1 MRVAHGLNKG
11 EFNHGCFFLVFA
23 VLVITGSCGGLQPKT
38 ITEQQ
43 PSVKVQT
50 KAANLNPSP
59 IAIFPL
65 QNDTGQSDLDWLSIA
80 LQESITEDL
89 LCISEL
95 NTRTLADLNQL
106 VSKKCPG
113 MRISCVA
120 GLNAGEE
127 AGQGPLTLSDWNDM
141 ATASGLSQFL
151 WGKYRQNGQQMEVQL
166 ALYAG
171 PQWTKAADMR
181 AQAAMG
187 GLLQA
192 TSAQLVT
199 FLQSRGIPIKSGE
212 STRIL
217 ASGTQSADA
226 WANNAMGYWIQQLYL
241 DAGKGEKKTIAA
253 QGESY
258 LRKAIE
264 LDPRYAEAWA
274 NLGNGMILS
283 GDLNGAAAAFQKA
296 LALKPDLITAQ
307 LGYGYCLAE
316 RGDPAEAAVYLAG
329 AVKLNPSLSRYHDYL
344 MTTYRRAGLFKEG
357 LAMVNML
364 EPFLKERNREKERM
378 DLVWWR
384 GLFLQ
389 ELKQY
394 AASKEAYTE
403 LLSFK
408 ERTVGPEHPEVA
420 VILSNL
426 AFVCQSLGE
435 YTSAEQFLKRALAI
449 DEAAYGRENPQVAVR
464 LTNLAL
470 LYHTLGKY
478 QQAQPLYERALA
490 IDEKAYGRDHAEVAR
505 DLNNLAKLYYDTGD
519 YAKAKSLYE
528 RALAIYE
535 KTDGPEHPHVAT
547 VLNNLALL
555 YQTAGKYD
563 AALSLYKRSLAINE
577 KVYGQNHPAGARD
590 ISNLASLY
598 YAMGAFDKAKPLYE
612 RALAIDEAAYGRE
625 HPEVARDLGNL
636 AGVHYALGK
645 YAKAKLLYERAL
657 AIDETAYGG
666 EHPEVARD
674 LNNAASVYR
683 ALGSMEKAR
692 SLYDQ
697 SLRISRKVHGQDH
710 PAVAIVLNNLGEI
723 CRERGDYAEAQ
734 SFYDEALRIYQKVY
748 GPDHPD
754 VATVLNNLAGLSFA
768 AGDYTKARS
777 LYEKALA
784 IDERIYGEEQP
795 SLPVRLNNLAEIYA
809 ATGQYDQA
817 EQFYERAL
825 AEAQIAARP
834 EMLWRIQFNL
844 GYLLAKRKNPAAAIF
859 FGKQAVNSIQSIRAD
874 IATIEK
880 ELQGSFLQTKWYAY
894 KFLADLLIDY
904 GRLPEAQQVLDMQ
917 KEEEYFDFI
926 LRDAGRKDVR
936 TTTAGYN
943 ADEAMWSE
951 RYGEISKRIAALGR
965 EFADLKQKKKFGLS
979 DAELKRYLAISEDLK
994 VARLGFNSN
1003 LSALLIDLSKV
1014 SMEWAAEV
1022 KVTRL
1027 DKPRKLQQALEELGH
1042 GAVVIYYLIT
1052 ENKLHIILTT
1062 TEVQLARDV
1071 EIPSKEL
1078 NRKIMDFRTT
1088 LQNPQQST
1096 LPQAQELYKIVIG
1109 PIEQDLAQA
1118 GAQTLMLSL
1127 DGALRYLPAAAL
1139 HDGQS
1144 FLIERYQVAL
1154 YSAAAGIDIK
1164 DKPAGRWMVGGFGLT
1179 HAMANLDPL
1188 PYVSDE
1194 LEGIVRRDVS
1204 DKDGVLP
1211 GVIYLDKAFS
1221 EEAMESVLI
1230 QGYPVVHIASHF
1242 ELNPG
1247 TEEDS
1252 HLVLGNGSTL
1262 TLGKIKEDNYDF
1274 GGVEMLTLSAC
1285 NTAVGGVE
1293 GNGSEVESLGSL
1305 AQDQGAK
1312 GVLATLWP
1320 VADRSTGVLMQ
1331 NFYRMHVDKP
1341 GMTKAEA
1348 LRQAQLAFIRGEVKG
1363 NPSDGQTR
1371 GMRVSKVKDAKGDAV
1386 LFNPDEKSPYS
1397 HPFFWAPFILMG
1409 NWL

>member
-1 MRVAHGLNKG
+1 
-11 EFNHGCFFLVFA
+11 
-23 VLVITGSCGGLQPKT
+23 
-38 ITEQQ
+38 
-43 PSVKVQT
+43 
-50 KAANLNPSP
+50 
-59 IAIFPL
+59 
-65 QNDTGQSDLDWLSIA
+65 
-80 LQESITEDL
+80 
-89 LCISEL
+89 
-95 NTRTLADLNQL
+95 
-106 VSKKCPG
+106 
-113 MRISCVA
+113 
-120 GLNAGEE
+120 
-127 AGQGPLTLSDWNDM
+127 
-141 ATASGLSQFL
+141 
-151 WGKYRQNGQQMEVQL
+151 
-166 ALYAG
+166 
-171 PQWTKAADMR
+171 
-181 AQAAMG
+181 
-187 GLLQA
+187 
-192 TSAQLVT
+192 
-199 FLQSRGIPIKSGE
+199 
-212 STRIL
+212 
-217 ASGTQSADA
+217 
-226 WANNAMGYWIQQLYL
+226 
-241 DAGKGEKKTIAA
+241 
-253 QGESY
+253 
-258 LRKAIE
+258 
-264 LDPRYAEAWA
+264 
-274 NLGNGMILS
+274 MI
-283 GDLNGAAAAFQKA
+283 
-296 LALKPDLITAQ
+296 
-307 LGYGYCLAE
+307 
-316 RGDPAEAAVYLAG
+316 
-329 AVKLNPSLSRYHDYL
+329 
-344 MTTYRRAGLFKEG
+344 
-357 LAMVNML
+357 NML

-394 AASKEAYTE
+394 AASKEAYSE

-408 ERTVGPEHPEVA
+408 EQTVGPEHPEVA
-420 VILSNL
+420 IILSNL
-426 AFVCQSLGE
+426 AFVCNALDE
-435 YTSAEQFLKRALAI
+435 YTSAEQFLKRSLSI
-449 DEAAYGRENPQVAVR
+449 DEAAYGRENPKIAVR

-490 IDEKAYGRDHAEVAR
+490 IDEKAHGRDHSEVAR
-505 DLNNLAKLYYDTGD
+505 DLNNLAKLFYDTGD
-519 YAKAKSLYE
+519 YEKAKSLYE

-535 KTDGPEHPHVAT
+535 RTDGPDHPRVAT

-563 AALSLYKRSLAINE
+563 TALTLYKRTLAIDE
-577 KVYGQNHPAGARD
+577 KVYGQKHPNVARD
-590 ISNLASLY
+590 ISNQASLF
-598 YAMGAFDKAKPLYE
+598 YAMGAFDKARPLYE
-612 RALAIDEAAYGRE
+612 RALAIDETAYGSE

-636 AGVHYALGK
+636 AGVYFALGK

-657 AIDETAYGG
+657 AIDETAYGS
-666 EHPEVARD
+666 EHPEVAKD

-692 SLYDQ
+692 SLYEQ
-697 SLRISRKVHGQDH
+697 ALRISRKVNGQDH
-710 PAVAIVLNNLGEI
+710 PAVATVLNNLGEV
-723 CRERGDYAEAQ
+723 CRDRGDYREAQ
-734 SFYDEALRIYQKVY
+734 SFYDEALRIYQKAH
-748 GPDHPD
+748 GPNHPD
-754 VATVLNNLAGLSFA
+754 VATVLNNMAGLSFA
-768 AGDYTKARS
+768 SGDYTKAKN
-777 LYEKALA
+777 LYEQALS
-784 IDERIYGEEQP
+784 IDESIYGEEQP
-795 SLPVRLNNLAEIYA
+795 YLPVRLNNLAEIYVA
-809 ATGQYDQA
+809 MGQYDQA

-825 AEAQIAARP
+825 AEAQAAARP
-834 EMLWRIQFNL
+834 EVLWRIQSNL

-859 FGKQAVNSIQSIRAD
+859 FGKQAVNSIQGMRAD

-880 ELQGSFLQTKWYAY
+880 DLQGSFLQNKWHAY

-926 LRDAGRKDVR
+926 LRDAGRRDVR
-936 TTTAGYN
+936 TTTAGYS
-943 ADEAMWSE
+943 ADEAVWSE
-951 RYGEISKRIAALGR
+951 RYGEISKRIASLGR

-979 DAELKRYLAISEDLK
+979 DEELKRYLAISEDLK
-994 VARLGFNSN
+994 VARLGFNKN
-1003 LSALLIDLSKV
+1003 LEALLDDLSKV
-1014 SMEWAAEV
+1014 SLEWTAEV
-1022 KVTRL
+1022 KATRL

-1071 EIPSKEL
+1071 EISSKEL
-1078 NRKIMDFRTT
+1078 NHKIMDFRSS
-1088 LQNPQQST
+1088 LQNPQQPA
-1096 LPQAQELYKIVIG
+1096 LPQAQELYKIIIG
-1109 PIEQDLAQA
+1109 PIERDLAQA

-1127 DGALRYLPAAAL
+1127 DGALRYLPMAAL

-1154 YSAAAGIDIK
+1154 YTAAAGMDIK
-1164 DKPAGRWMVGGFGLT
+1164 DKPAGSWMVGGFGLS

-1188 PYVSDE
+1188 PYVSNE

-1211 GVIYLDKAFS
+1211 GVIYLDEAFS
-1221 EEAMESVLI
+1221 EEAVESVLI
-1230 QGYPVVHIASHF
+1230 QAYPVIHIASHF

-1252 HLVLGNGSTL
+1252 HLVLGDGSTL

-1348 LRQAQLAFIRGEVKG
+1348 LRQAQLAFIRGEIAG
-1363 NPSDGQTR
+1363 SPAEDSTR
-1371 GMRVSKVKDAKGDAV
+1371 GMRVSKVKGEAGDAV

>member
-1 MRVAHGLNKG
+1 M
-11 EFNHGCFFLVFA
+11 
-23 VLVITGSCGGLQPKT
+23 
-38 ITEQQ
+38 
-43 PSVKVQT
+43 
-50 KAANLNPSP
+50 
-59 IAIFPL
+59 
-65 QNDTGQSDLDWLSIA
+65 
-80 LQESITEDL
+80 
-89 LCISEL
+89 
-95 NTRTLADLNQL
+95 
-106 VSKKCPG
+106 
-113 MRISCVA
+113 
-120 GLNAGEE
+120 
-127 AGQGPLTLSDWNDM
+127 
-141 ATASGLSQFL
+141 
-151 WGKYRQNGQQMEVQL
+151 
-166 ALYAG
+166 
-171 PQWTKAADMR
+171 
-181 AQAAMG
+181 
-187 GLLQA
+187 
-192 TSAQLVT
+192 
-199 FLQSRGIPIKSGE
+199 
-212 STRIL
+212 
-217 ASGTQSADA
+217 
-226 WANNAMGYWIQQLYL
+226 QQLYL
-241 DAGKGEKKTIAA
+241 AAGEEEKKTIAA
-253 QGESY
+253 RGESY

-264 LDPRYAEAWA
+264 LDPRYAEAWT
-274 NLGNGMILS
+274 NLGNGKVLS
-283 GDLNGAAAAFQKA
+283 GDVSGAASAFQKA
-296 LALKPDLITAQ
+296 LALKPELIPSQ

-316 RGDPAEAAVYLAG
+316 QGDPANAVVHLEG

-344 MTTYRRAGLFKEG
+344 MGTYRSAGLAKEG
-357 LAMVNML
+357 LAMINML

-394 AASKEAYTE
+394 AASKEAYSE
-403 LLSFK
+403 LLAFK
-408 ERTVGPEHPEVA
+408 EQTVGPEHPEVA
-420 VILSNL
+420 AILSNL
-426 AFVCQSLGE
+426 AFVCKSLDE
-435 YTSAEQFLKRALAI
+435 YTSAEQFLKRALTI
-449 DEAAYGRENPQVAVR
+449 DETAYGRENPKIAVR

-490 IDEKAYGRDHAEVAR
+490 IDEKAYGRDHGEVAQ
-505 DLNNLAKLYYDTGD
+505 DLNNLAKLCYDTGD
-519 YAKAKSLYE
+519 YTKAKSLYE

-535 KTDGPEHPHVAT
+535 KTDGPEHPRVAT

-555 YQTAGKYD
+555 YQTSGNYD
-563 AALSLYKRSLAINE
+563 TALSLHKRTLAIDE
-577 KVYGQNHPAGARD
+577 KVYGQKHPNVARD

-598 YAMGAFDKAKPLYE
+598 YSMGAFDKARPLYE
-612 RALAIDEAAYGRE
+612 RALSIDETAYGGG
-625 HPEVARDLGNL
+625 HPEVAKDLGNL
-636 AGVHYALGK
+636 AGVYFALGK

-657 AIDETAYGG
+657 AIDETAYGS
-666 EHPEVARD
+666 EHPEVAKD
-674 LNNAASVYR
+674 LNNVASVYR

-692 SLYDQ
+692 SLYEQ
-697 SLRISRKVHGQDH
+697 ALLISRKVHGQEH
-710 PAVAIVLNNLGEI
+710 PAVATVLNNLGEV
-723 CRERGDYAEAQ
+723 CRERGEYGQAQ
-734 SFYDEALRIYQKVY
+734 SFYDEALRIYQKQY
-748 GPDHPD
+748 GPNHPD

-768 AGDYTKARS
+768 SGDYIKAKS
-777 LYEKALA
+777 LYEQALA
-784 IDERIYGEEQP
+784 IDKGIYGEEQP
-795 SLPVRLNNLAEIYA
+795 YLPVRLNNLAEIYVA
-809 ATGQYDQA
+809 MGQYDQA
-817 EQFYERAL
+817 EQYYARAL
-825 AEAQIAARP
+825 AEAQTTARP
-834 EMLWRIQFNL
+834 ELLWKIQFNL

-859 FGKQAVNSIQSIRAD
+859 FGKQAVNSIQGIRAD
-874 IATIEK
+874 IARIET
-880 ELQGSFLQTKWYAY
+880 ELQVSFLQTKWHAY

-936 TTTAGYN
+936 TTAAGYS
-943 ADEAMWSE
+943 ADEAVWSE

-965 EFADLKQKKKFGLS
+965 EFSDLKQKKKFGLS
-979 DAELKRYLAISEDLK
+979 DAELKRYLAISDDLK
-994 VARLGFNSN
+994 VARLGFNKN
-1003 LSALLIDLSKV
+1003 LEALLDDLSKI
-1014 SMEWAAEV
+1014 SLEWTAEV
-1022 KVTRL
+1022 KATRL

-1062 TEVQLARDV
+1062 TEIQLSRDV
-1071 EIPSKEL
+1071 EITAKAL
-1078 NRKIMDFRTT
+1078 NRKIMDFRNT
-1088 LQNPQQST
+1088 LQNPRQPV
-1096 LPQAQELYKIVIG
+1096 LPQAQELYKIAIG
-1109 PIEQDLAQA
+1109 PIERDLAQA

-1127 DGALRYLPAAAL
+1127 DGALRYLPVAAL

-1144 FLIERYQVAL
+1144 FLIERYPVAL
-1154 YSAAAGIDIK
+1154 YSAAAGMDIK

-1252 HLVLGNGSTL
+1252 HLVLGDGSTL
-1262 TLGKIKEDNYDF
+1262 TLGKIKDDNYDF

-1285 NTAVGGVE
+1285 NTAIGGIE

-1331 NFYRMHVDKP
+1331 SFYRMHVDKP

-1348 LRQAQLAFIRGEVKG
+1348 LRQTQLAFIRGEIAG
-1363 NPSDGQTR
+1363 SPAEESRR
-1371 GMRVSKVKDAKGDAV
+1371 GMRVSKVKDEEGDAG